1 MGAMEEKAVI
11 SLCDGVPQGGDLSPQ
26 KALTAVTFA
35 DLSASQPDLASFLA
49 FREGL
54 KAAGVLVLNDDPSFD
69 STLARA
75 YEEPLNDSEKLKLL
89 KIDLHALEKRLT
101 LPILEE
107 EIRAYALLELRAWAS
122 RDKKWGPLYEKAIA
136 EAKGGSLLGVT
147 HKAIIEA
154 YFDDSWAQ
162 EPEVSFRTLVARFL
176 VDESYDLTKKKILTL
191 EEAVQTLGQEPF
203 LSAAASKD
211 LLRKWL
217 ASRATGG
224 QYLFFDGIFY
234 AAALGRNDPKALTMS
249 DLTSLYDLYYLS
261 NHLGEALV
269 YAPTKE
275 KWRDFLHSEEMI

>member
-1 MGAMEEKAVI
+1 MEAKAVI
-11 SLCDGVPQGGDLSPQ
+11 SLCDALPQGGDLSSK

-35 DLSASQPDLASFLA
+35 TLGESQRDLASFLS
-49 FREGL
+49 FRESL

-69 STLARA
+69 STLFRA
-75 YEEPLNDSEKLKLL
+75 YEEPLSDPEKLKLL
-89 KIDLHALEKRLT
+89 KTDLHALQKRLT

-122 RDKKWGPLYEKAIA
+122 RGKQWEPLYEKVIS

-154 YFDDSWAQ
+154 YFDDSWAK
-162 EPEVSFRTLVARFL
+162 EPEVIFRTLAARFL

-191 EEAVQTLGQEPF
+191 DEALRALGQEPF
-203 LSAAASKD
+203 LAVAASKD
-211 LLRKWL
+211 LLRKWY
-217 ASRATGG
+217 ASRAAGE

-249 DLTSLYDLYYLS
+249 DLSSLFDLYYLS
-261 NHLGEALV
+261 NHTGEALV
-269 YAPTKE
+269 YAPMKG
-275 KWRDFLHSEEMI
+275 KWSDFLHSEEMI